1 MRDFINND
9 PLLGNFQ
16 QERSQL
22 IEEYRRKVEYQ
33 GSRTPI
39 WDKIDA
45 EVSSLSDEQKKVVF
59 EDSDYISAQQELS
72 QMVQE
77 QILRMVKPQIEGSD
91 NGQKLLQ
98 KVYDITVVAKKK
110 AIQETNK
117 EMELFKQ
124 WQSYAVAHPEAT
136 YQQFISAMN
145 KTTKKK

>member
-1 MRDFINND
+1 
-9 PLLGNFQ
+9 
-16 QERSQL
+16 
-22 IEEYRRKVEYQ
+22 
-33 GSRTPI
+33 
-39 WDKIDA
+39 
-45 EVSSLSDEQKKVVF
+45 
-59 EDSDYISAQQELS
+59 
-72 QMVQE
+72 MVQE

-124 WQSYAVAHPEAT
+124 WQNYAVAHPEAT
-136 YQQFISAMN
+136 YQQFIAAIN